1 MNQLCAG
8 PEETR
13 RLAAGFAASLQ
24 AGDVIALHGDLGAGK
39 TEFVKGLVEGLG
51 SNDAVTSPTFTLVHE
66 YHGGR
71 LPVYHFDFYRLDGAA
86 DLDLIGYDECLG
98 EPGVTVI
105 EWAGRFPARLPAVT
119 RHIRLIVRSEHER
132 EVNW

>member
-1 MNQLCAG
+1 VNQLCAG

-13 RLAAGFAASLQ
+13 RVAAGLAHSLE

-39 TEFVKGLVEGLG
+39 TEFVKGLVAGLG
-51 SNDAVTSPTFTLVHE
+51 SADPVTSPTFTLVHE

-71 LPVYHFDFYRLDGAA
+71 LPVYHFDFYRLAGAA
-86 DLDLIGYDECLG
+86 DLDLIGYDECLQ

-105 EWAGRFPARLPAVT
+105 EWAGRFPERLPAHA

-132 EVNW
+132 EVSW